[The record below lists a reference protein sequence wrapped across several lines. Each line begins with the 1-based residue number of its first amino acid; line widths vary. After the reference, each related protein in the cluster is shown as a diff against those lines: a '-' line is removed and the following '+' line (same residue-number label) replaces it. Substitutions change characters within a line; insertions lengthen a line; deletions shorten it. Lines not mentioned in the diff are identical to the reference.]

1 MTQHVTPP
9 LVLIPESAPFNPDQ
23 RAWLSG
29 YFAALLGPA
38 IEGATALGAAEVPSG
53 PALADNGD
61 APWHDP
67 SLPLD
72 ERMGMAK
79 DRPAP
84 QKLMAAMAQQDCGQ
98 CGYNCADYANAIF
111 LKKEERLN
119 LCQPGGKDT
128 LRMLK
133 KLEAELGAA
142 SPAGAAATAA
152 EETPRA
158 EAPLGPY
165 GLCRENPAEAVFL
178 SRRRLNA
185 PGGEKETWHIE
196 IDLQGTGIDYVVG
209 DSLGL
214 FPANAPALVDTVIA
228 ELGARPERVIATKFG
243 EKTLRE
249 HLLTTYALGAAPDS
263 LFQLLSL
270 LTSGAQRRKA
280 QSLAAGEDPDGDLAH
295 LDVLAAL
302 HKFPG
307 ARPDAEVFL
316 EALDELQP
324 RLYSISSSPKADPG
338 RVSLTVDAV
347 RYSHRSRLRLGVAST
362 HLGERLAETATVR
375 VYLQKAHGFGLP
387 ASPETPIIMCGPG
400 TGIAPFR
407 AFLRERAATQAP
419 GRNWLFF
426 GHQRQASDFFY
437 REELNALKDQGVLT
451 RLSLAW
457 SRDGAEK
464 TYVQDRMR
472 ENGRELWRWLEEGAH
487 FYVCGDAK
495 RMAKD
500 VERALIDIA
509 AKEGGRS
516 PEDAVAYLAALKKAG
531 RYQADVY

>member
-9 LVLIPESAPFNPDQ
+9 LVLIPESAPFNADQ

-38 IEGATALGAAEVPSG
+38 IEGATALGAGEGPSG

-67 SLPLD
+67 SLALD
-72 ERMGMAK
+72 DRMAMAK
-79 DRPAP
+79 DRSEP

-111 LKKEERLN
+111 LRKEERLN

-133 KLEAELGAA
+133 KLEAEFGTAA
-142 SPAGAAATAA
+142 PAGAGASAA
-152 EETPRA
+152 ED
-158 EAPLGPY
+158 APAMAGPSGPY

-196 IDLQGTGIDYVVG
+196 IDLAGTGIEYVVG

-228 ELGARPERVIATKFG
+228 ELGTRPERVIATKLG
-243 EKTLRE
+243 EKTLRD
-249 HLLTTYALGAAPDS
+249 HLLTNYALGAAPDG

-270 LTSGAQRRKA
+270 LTSGAARKKA
-280 QSLAAGEDPDGDLAH
+280 QALAAGEDPDGDLAY

-302 HKFPG
+302 HKFPA

-362 HLGERLAETATVR
+362 HLGERLAETSKVK

-387 ASPETPIIMCGPG
+387 EKPDTPIIMVGPG

-407 AFLRERAATQAP
+407 AFLRERAATKAP
-419 GRNWLFF
+419 GKNWLFF

-437 REELNALKDQGVLT
+437 RDELNGLKDAGILT

-457 SRDGAEK
+457 SRDGGEK

-500 VERALIDIA
+500 VERAIIDVA

-516 PEDAVAYLAALKKAG
+516 PDDAVAYLAGLKKAG

>member
-1 MTQHVTPP
+1 M
-9 LVLIPESAPFNPDQ
+9 IPENAPFSADQ
-23 RAWLSG
+23 RSWLSG

-38 IEGATALGAAEVPSG
+38 VEGATALAPGEVPGGG

-67 SLPLD
+67 SLGIGD
-72 ERMGMAK
+72 RMEMAK
-79 DRPAP
+79 DRSEP

-111 LKKEERLN
+111 LKSEARLN

-133 KLEAELGAA
+133 KLEEEFGAGGDA
-142 SPAGAAATAA
+142 AKAPAADGEAA
-152 EETPRA
+152 PRA
-158 EAPLGPY
+158 EAALGPLGF
-165 GLCRENPAEAVFL
+165 CRENPVEATFV
-178 SRRRLNA
+178 SRTRLNA

-196 IDLQGTGIDYVVG
+196 IDLTDTPIDYVVG

-214 FPANAPALVDTVIA
+214 FPANAPALVDAVIA
-228 ELGARPERVIATKFG
+228 ELGARPERIIG
-243 EKTLRE
+243 GKTLRQA
-249 HLLTTYALGAAPDS
+249 LLTDYALGAAPDG
-263 LFQLLSL
+263 LYQLLSL
-270 LTSGAQRRKA
+270 LTSGPARRKA
-280 QSLAAGEDPDGDLAH
+280 QALAAGEDPDGDAAF
-295 LDVLAAL
+295 LDVLGAL

-316 EALDELQP
+316 ESLDELQP

-347 RYSHRSRLRLGVAST
+347 RYNHRSRLRLGVAST
-362 HLGERLAETATVR
+362 HLGERLAETTKVK
-375 VYLQKAHGFGLP
+375 VYLQKAHGFALP
-387 ASPETPIIMCGPG
+387 DDLSKDVIMCGPG

-407 AFLRERAATQAP
+407 AFLRERAATRAP
-419 GRNWLFF
+419 GRNWLFY

-437 REELNALKDQGVLT
+437 KDELNGLKDDKVLT

-472 ENGRELWRWLEEGAH
+472 ENGAELWKWLEGGAH

-500 VERALIDIA
+500 VERAIIDVA
-509 AKEGGRS
+509 AEHGGKA
-516 PEDAVAYLAALKKAG
+516 PDEAVAYLAALKKAG

>member
-1 MTQHVTPP
+1 MSEHVTPP
-9 LVLIPESAPFNPDQ
+9 LVLIPETAPFTADQ
-23 RAWLSG
+23 RSWLSG

-38 IEGATALGAAEVPSG
+38 VEGATALAPGEMPGS
-53 PALADNGD
+53 PRLADNDD

-67 SLPLD
+67 SLPIT
-72 ERMGMAK
+72 ERMAMAK
-79 DRPAP
+79 DRPEP
-84 QKLMAAMAQQDCGQ
+84 HKLMAAMAQQDCGQ

-111 LKKEERLN
+111 LKNEERLN

-133 KLEAELGAA
+133 KLEEEFGAPGGAA
-142 SPAGAAATAA
+142 RPAGAGEGAAKA
-152 EETPRA
+152 EP
-158 EAPLGPY
+158 PLGPL
-165 GLCRENPAEAVFL
+165 GLCRENPVEATFL

-196 IDLQGTGIDYVVG
+196 IDLTGTPIEYVVG

-214 FPANAPALVDTVIA
+214 FPGNPPALVDAVIA
-228 ELGARPERVIATKFG
+228 ELGARPERMIGA
-243 EKTLRE
+243 KTLRNR
-249 HLLTTYALGAAPDS
+249 LLTDYALGAAPDG
-263 LFQLLSL
+263 LYQLLSL
-270 LTSGAQRRKA
+270 LTSGEARRKA
-280 QSLAAGEDPDGDLAH
+280 QALAAGEDPDGDAAF
-295 LDVLAAL
+295 LDVLGAL

-316 EALDELQP
+316 EALDDLQP

-362 HLGERLAETATVR
+362 HLGERLAEMSHVKI
-375 VYLQKAHGFGLP
+375 YLQKAHGFALP
-387 ASPETPIIMCGPG
+387 DDLSKDVIMCGPG

-407 AFLRERAATQAP
+407 AFLRERAATKAP
-419 GRNWLFF
+419 GRNWLFY

-437 REELNALKDQGVLT
+437 RDELNQLKDDGVLT

-457 SRDGAEK
+457 SRDGGEK

-472 ENGRELWRWLEEGAH
+472 ETGAELWKWLEGGAH

-500 VERALIDIA
+500 VERAIIDVA
-509 AKEGGRS
+509 GTHGGKN
-516 PEDAVAYLAALKKAG
+516 PDEAVAYLAHLKKAG